1 MPSARGLEPGDTA
14 ADFKLRNAR
23 SFVIEEK
30 HSDPSKNSFKPVH
43 MTLEQTIGE
52 TGGVIMF
59 TCNHCPYVKAIMSR
73 LVRDV
78 NELKKF
84 GINTIAI
91 SSNDVVNYPE
101 DSFENMKL
109 LAEENHFEFPYVFD
123 ETQEIAKAYDAICTP
138 DFFGFNSKLELQY
151 RGRFDST
158 GRGEAQPNNKR
169 ELFEAMKLVA
179 ETQKGPE
186 IQHASIG
193 CSIKWKEE
201 HI

>member
-1 MPSARGLEPGDTA
+1 
-14 ADFKLRNAR
+14 
-23 SFVIEEK
+23 
-30 HSDPSKNSFKPVH
+30 
-43 MTLEQTIGE
+43 
-52 TGGVIMF
+52 
-59 TCNHCPYVKAIMSR
+59 
-73 LVRDV
+73 
-78 NELKKF
+78 
-84 GINTIAI
+84 
-91 SSNDVVNYPE
+91 
-101 DSFENMKL
+101 MKL
-109 LAEENHFEFPYVFD
+109 LAEENHFEFPYAFD

-186 IQHASIG
+186 IQQASIG
-193 CSIKWKEE
+193 CSIKWKEK

>member
-1 MPSARGLEPGDTA
+1 MVSLNTPLCNFGWKAKAFNLLGVDDKLWTLDKAKGENGL
-14 ADFKLRNAR
+14 L
-23 SFVIEEK
+23 
-30 HSDPSKNSFKPVH
+30 
-43 MTLEQTIGE
+43 
-52 TGGVIMF
+52 IMF
-59 TCNHCPYVKAIMSR
+59 ICNHCPYVKAIISR

-109 LAEENHFEFPYVFD
+109 LAEENHFEFPYAFD

-138 DFFGFNSKLELQY
+138 DFFGFNAKLELQY

-193 CSIKWKEE
+193 CSIKWKEK